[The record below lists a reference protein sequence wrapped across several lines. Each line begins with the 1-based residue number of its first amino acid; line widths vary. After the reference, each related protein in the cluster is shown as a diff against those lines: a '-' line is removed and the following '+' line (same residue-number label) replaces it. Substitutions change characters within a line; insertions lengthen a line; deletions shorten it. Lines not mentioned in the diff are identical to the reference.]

1 MTHVLDRPVWSAL
14 STRHAALAE
23 GGSRA
28 RRYPS
33 AISPFAAACDDHR
46 ESLQALEELASP
58 NESLLLIQADHI
70 VVPVG
75 LVTVSTAFGVQMIA
89 EQPLAKVTD
98 ERIERLSD
106 ADAADM
112 LALATLTKPGPFSLK
127 AQSLGEFWGVK
138 AKGVLVAMAGERM
151 KQVGFTELSG
161 DCSHPDFRGKGLGRL
176 LSVFVAG
183 RIIAR
188 GEVPYLHAYAAN
200 SVAIAL
206 YESIGFKLRRRMN
219 VALVQRRA

>member
-1 MTHVLDRPVWSAL
+1 MCGQESRMPSPSFARACPALCSNSWLRSKTGSRPRHSIGAARTSRNTDMTHVLDRPVWSAL

-46 ESLQALEELASP
+46 ESLQALEELASS
-58 NESLLLIQADHI
+58 NESLLLIQADDI
-70 VVPVG
+70 VVPAG

-89 EQPLAKVTD
+89 ERPLAKVTD

-161 DCSHPDFRGKGLGRL
+161 VCAHPDFRGNGLGRS
-176 LSVFVAG
+176 LS
-183 RIIAR
+183 
-188 GEVPYLHAYAAN
+188 L
-200 SVAIAL
+200 
-206 YESIGFKLRRRMN
+206 
-219 VALVQRRA
+219 